1 MPEAWPSQAGSQPP
15 IIPTGSPPVAG
26 TPPVLPAGGGHN
38 RKPSGSGRPG
48 PVLIAALVFL
58 VALISSL
65 TTILVAGDD
74 EATVGDGEAAAGAA
88 DNDELDGGVSPDEAG
103 PTDDEESDETEP
115 STPPSTAAAPVTEE
129 ELTTAV
135 AELQEFVE
143 SQREQ
148 SFVTDVPVELLD
160 DEAFEQRLMDVMDE
174 ELTDIEVTDTLLT
187 TLGLIDPNIDLAEA
201 TRTLLGQGV
210 VGFYE
215 TEQNELVVRGT
226 GLTPY
231 VRQTIVHE
239 LTHALDDQLFEL
251 YRPEYD
257 ESPEELADGFAAVIE
272 GNARRV
278 ENAWIDSLDEEEL
291 AARDREE
298 ALYALNADLSGVPDV
313 LLTLLSSPYED
324 GLLFVDA
331 LATYGGQAQIDAA
344 LVEPPTTTE
353 QFLLPEKFLAGETR
367 LAVDPP
373 PADGE
378 LLDEGVFGMQGLR
391 VMLETVILPSNA
403 FQAAEGWAGD
413 WYVLWE
419 NDDGS
424 TCIRMDVVN
433 DTAGDAAQLLE
444 ALDAYVAEHPEMTVT
459 ELDSVTTRLEACVAA
474 TGAGGGSRA

>member
-1 MPEAWPSQAGSQPP
+1 VAGGSPAL
-15 IIPTGSPPVAG
+15 PTGGDGRHDGRRP
-26 TPPVLPAGGGHN
+26 
-38 RKPSGSGRPG
+38 GSGRPG
-48 PVLIAALVFL
+48 PLLIAALVFL

-74 EATVGDGEAAAGAA
+74 DAG
-88 DNDELDGGVSPDEAG
+88 DGGVDATADAPDDDVTDGAPPAE
-103 PTDDEESDETEP
+103 PDPDDDEPDGSEP

-129 ELTTAV
+129 ELTAEV

-143 SQREQ
+143 AQREQ

-160 DEAFEQRLMDVMDE
+160 DEAFEQRLMEVMED

-187 TLGLIDPNIDLAEA
+187 TLGLIDPSVDLGEA

-257 ESPEELADGFAAVIE
+257 ESPEELAAGFAAVIE

-324 GLLFVDA
+324 GLIFVDT

-344 LVEPPTTTE
+344 LIEPPTTTE
-353 QFLLPEKFLAGETR
+353 QFLLPEKFLAGEPR
-367 LAVDPP
+367 LAVEPP
-373 PADGE
+373 TADGE

-419 NDDGS
+419 EADGS
-424 TCIRMDVVN
+424 TCIRLDIVN

-444 ALDAYVAEHPEMTVT
+444 ALDAYVAEHPAMTVT
-459 ELDSVTTRLEACVAA
+459 ELDSVTTRIDACVAA
-474 TGAGGGSRA
+474 SGGGGGSRA